1 MKRIKNIVVVIAALT
16 GIWAM
21 IFMFKSGMLCEFDKS
36 YSEGSLPALL
46 CPAPSHSSSL
56 R

>member
-1 MKRIKNIVVVIAALT
+1 MNLKYIAVGLAVLT

-46 CPAPSHSSSL
+46 CPAPSHSPSL